1 MLVIPYYACL
11 CLCFKGLKRW
21 TNDETLSLY
30 SIILFINLSFIHAMN
45 YYQVTVSLTNHFI
58 TLLLAY
64 YIFDIE
70 YQIQTDQRYKVT
82 YVLHHIVT
90 ILLIMTHVYNILP
103 LTVGVKYLT
112 LFEYS
117 NTFLSLFQLC
127 HKKHW
132 IVARNI
138 FAFPFV
144 FTYVPLR
151 LIAIPWQSLEYLP
164 AVLSHCN
171 VFVKLYCLCLL
182 SYINVFSMYF
192 AVIVTKK
199 FLSHYRV

>member
-1 MLVIPYYACL
+1 MLIIPYYACL
-11 CLCFKGLKRW
+11 CLCFRGLKRW
-21 TNDETLSLY
+21 TNDETISLY
-30 SIILFINLSFIHAMN
+30 SIILFINLSFIHAMSA
-45 YYQVTVSLTNHFI
+45 YEVTPFMTTHFI
-58 TLLLAY
+58 SLLLAY
-64 YIFDIE
+64 YVFDIE
-70 YQIQTDQRYKVT
+70 YQIVTNQRYKVT

-103 LTVGVKYLT
+103 LTVGIKYLT

-132 IVARNI
+132 ITARNI

-151 LIAIPWQSLEYLP
+151 LIAIPWQSLKYLP
-164 AVLSHCN
+164 AIFRHSHIIT
-171 VFVKLYCLCLL
+171 KIYCLSLL

>member
-1 MLVIPYYACL
+1 MLIIPYYACL
-11 CLCFKGLKRW
+11 CLCFRGIKRW
-21 TNDETLSLY
+21 TNDETVSLY

-45 YYQVTVSLTNHFI
+45 YYEVTPSLTHHFI

-70 YQIQTDQRYKVT
+70 YQIQTNQRYKVT

-103 LTVGVKYLT
+103 LNVGVKYLT

-132 IVARNI
+132 ITARNM
-138 FAFPFV
+138 FTFPFV

-151 LIAIPWQSLEYLP
+151 LIAIPWQSLKYLP
-164 AVLSHCN
+164 AVFQHSSILTR
-171 VFVKLYCLCLL
+171 VYCLALL
-182 SYINVFSMYF
+182 SYINIFSMYF
-192 AVIVTKK
+192 AVIVARK
-199 FLSHYRV
+199 FLSYYTV

>member
-11 CLCFKGLKRW
+11 CLCFRGLKRW
-21 TNDETLSLY
+21 TKDETLSLY

-45 YYQVTVSLTNHFI
+45 FYEVTTALTNHFI
-58 TLLLAY
+58 ALLLAY

-70 YQIQTDQRYKVT
+70 YQIQTNQRYKVT

-103 LTVGVKYLT
+103 LNVGVKYLT

-127 HKKHW
+127 QKKHW
-132 IVARNI
+132 IHARNVL
-138 FAFPFV
+138 AFPFV

-151 LIAIPWQSLEYLP
+151 LIAIPWQSLKYLP
-164 AVLSHCN
+164 T
-171 VFVKLYCLCLL
+171 VFQHSSTLTQVYCIALL
-182 SYINVFSMYF
+182 SYINAFSMYF
-192 AVIVTKK
+192 AVIVARK
-199 FLSHYRV
+199 FLSHYNV